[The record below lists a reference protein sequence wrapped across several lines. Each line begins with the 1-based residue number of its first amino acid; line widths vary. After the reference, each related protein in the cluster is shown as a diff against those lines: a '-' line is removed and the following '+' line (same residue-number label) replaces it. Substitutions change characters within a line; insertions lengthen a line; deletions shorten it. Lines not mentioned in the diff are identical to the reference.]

1 MRLTGSGRARD
12 GSESP
17 FRRVYGGTS
26 CTLCDARNDVIGW
39 LELQGFNENLVDRAA
54 LVVSELAT
62 NAVQASP
69 GSDYGVQLSL
79 DGDRSA
85 IIAVTSHTDY
95 EQPPPREHW
104 GPPSRLA
111 PRGRGL
117 LIVGEL
123 AQDVAVDLSSRD
135 TVVVTATLR

>member
-1 MRLTGSGRARD
+1 MRLTGSGRARGGAD
-12 GSESP
+12 HQ

-26 CTLCDARNDVIGW
+26 GTLRDARNDVVGW
-39 LELQGFNENLVDRAA
+39 LEQHGLAEDLVDRAA

-62 NAVQASP
+62 NAVQAAP

-79 DGDRSA
+79 AGDRSA
-85 IIAVTSHTDY
+85 IISVTSHTDY

-104 GPPSRLA
+104 RPSSVLA

-117 LIVGEL
+117 LIVSEL
-123 AQDVAVDLSSRD
+123 AQDVAVDLPSRD